1 MVQPRITR
9 WRQNF
14 PIMVVSSCHMLSRS
28 QATNGEQGH
37 FPALSVTS
45 LLASRQCE
53 GRNCP
58 IQRQTVQETDLRP
71 FCGEPAGWTGSRS
84 MWGEKWDLQRG
95 QKPRIGRTGI
105 LFWSHQRKWQL
116 AETEDPEEYW
126 GCRLK
131 RWMQDGGNK
140 LLKKLRHKK
149 RKLIE
154 KLLWKGEM
162 FWECSPRKDTG
173 PRNQWMW
180 VAFASGQS
188 EQSRMRESQDKE
200 SGGSSEYLGKE
211 MWNKGLAR
219 LGVWIQGL
227 VFNECWGTKQIRQ
240 QLQQNK
246 M

>member
-1 MVQPRITR
+1 MTLTVTVLFVHHSHSSNKALQPLSALSLDMHSVQSHYTWCSPGLHDGD
-9 WRQNF
+9 NF

-53 GRNCP
+53 GRNCL

-95 QKPRIGRTGI
+95 QKLRIGRTGI

-180 VAFASGQS
+180 VALASG
-188 EQSRMRESQDKE
+188 
-200 SGGSSEYLGKE
+200 
-211 MWNKGLAR
+211 
-219 LGVWIQGL
+219 
-227 VFNECWGTKQIRQ
+227 
-240 QLQQNK
+240 
-246 M
+246 